1 MKVGVSGK
9 QPENSFPCNSM
20 EQRLCPRDGRGHR
33 DHTGKETNPSIIG
46 GCKSH
51 FAVCCRR
58 ESLLPGS
65 GIAHMG
71 HLQVKQQNFC
81 ELPNTTCH
89 EGSTLAM

>member
-9 QPENSFPCNSM
+9 QPENSFQCNSM

-51 FAVCCRR
+51 FAQSAIGEKTSFLVLGLPTWVSYKLAT
-58 ESLLPGS
+58 ELL
-65 GIAHMG
+65 
-71 HLQVKQQNFC
+71 
-81 ELPNTTCH
+81 
-89 EGSTLAM
+89 